1 MANTL
6 ITPSII
12 AKEALMQLENNLVM
26 GNLVH
31 RAYRN
36 EFVKVGSSISIRK
49 PVKFTVGTS
58 ADISSSINDVKES
71 TVTFTVDRQRN
82 VSWLFSSSD
91 LTLTIEE
98 YSERYIKPA
107 CIALANQ
114 VDAALCGLYKDV
126 FNAAGTAGT
135 TPNSY
140 ASLGAAAQKLDE
152 FAVPRDNRRLVL
164 NPAANWSMADAL
176 KGLHMPND
184 VRGFVR
190 KGLLGEIAD
199 MEIYMDQNIYTH
211 TKGVATGTP
220 LVCQASECGGSGSA
234 TYVTANVTDSTSTLY
249 TDGWTAGTTGILK
262 AGDIITIAGVYAVN
276 PVNKQSTGSL
286 QQFVVTADADSGAS
300 TGPAALTVSPA
311 IVTSGAYQTVTAAPA
326 NNAAITVVG
335 SHAANLAFHKN
346 AFGLVTVPLE
356 LPDGAAF
363 KARETYKGLSIR
375 VIKDYNIT
383 TDQETIRLD
392 ILFGVKC
399 IYPELACRLLG

>member
-1 MANTL
+1 MANTIL
-6 ITPSII
+6 TPSVI

-26 GNLVH
+26 GNLV
-31 RAYRN
+31 YREYVN
-36 EFVKVGSSISIRK
+36 EFKKIGDTVTIRG
-49 PVKFTVGTS
+49 PVRFTVSDGAVIS
-58 ADISSSINDVKES
+58 ALQDVTEPS
-71 TVTFTVDRQRN
+71 
-82 VSWLFSSSD
+82 
-91 LTLTIEE
+91 LTLTIDKRKKVAWKFDSQELTLTVEE

-220 LVCQASECGGSGSA
+220 LVCQASECGGSG
-234 TYVTANVTDSTSTLY
+234 TST
-249 TDGWTAGTTGILK
+249 
-262 AGDIITIAGVYAVN
+262 
-276 PVNKQSTGSL
+276 
-286 QQFVVTADADSGAS
+286 
-300 TGPAALTVSPA
+300 
-311 IVTSGAYQTVTAAPA
+311 
-326 NNAAITVVG
+326 
-335 SHAANLAFHKN
+335 
-346 AFGLVTVPLE
+346 
-356 LPDGAAF
+356 
-363 KARETYKGLSIR
+363 
-375 VIKDYNIT
+375 
-383 TDQETIRLD
+383 
-392 ILFGVKC
+392 
-399 IYPELACRLLG
+399 